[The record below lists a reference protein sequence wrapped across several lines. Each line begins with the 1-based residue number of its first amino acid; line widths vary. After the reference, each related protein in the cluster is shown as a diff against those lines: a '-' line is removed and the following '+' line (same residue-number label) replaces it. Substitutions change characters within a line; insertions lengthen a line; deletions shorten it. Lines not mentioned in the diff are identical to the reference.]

1 MGKLKDK
8 YLMLD
13 TPDDLHESTIDL
25 FGLPNGSIIQVTKFG
40 SIPFHYFKED
50 GAWLMPGRISIFETK
65 EVNEHNEPV
74 EVLYVPR
81 EG

>member
-13 TPDDLHESTIDL
+13 TPDYLNDSTIDL
-25 FGLPNGSIIQVTKFG
+25 FGLPNGSIIRVTKYG

-50 GAWLMPGRISIFETK
+50 GAWLVPGRISIFETK
-65 EVNEHNEPV
+65 EINQHNEPI
-74 EVLYVPR
+74 EVLYDPR